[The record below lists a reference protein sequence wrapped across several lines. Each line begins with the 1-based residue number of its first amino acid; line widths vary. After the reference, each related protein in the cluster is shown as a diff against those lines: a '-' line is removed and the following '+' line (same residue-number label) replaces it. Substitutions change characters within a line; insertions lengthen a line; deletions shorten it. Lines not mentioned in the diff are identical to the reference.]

1 MPELSQ
7 KERLQLSLLDR
18 LTDDEPN
25 KKSESR
31 AKRVITVSR
40 LKELVQRDLAW
51 LLNTV
56 ASSSN
61 IEFSHYEEIQKST
74 LNYGIPDLSGTNTKT
89 LNTRS
94 LEREIVKC
102 IKRFE
107 PRIIPSSLEV
117 KVNLA
122 GEEMSRNTLSFEIN
136 ADLWAQPLP
145 LQLFLQTD
153 IDIENG
159 IVSVKQWH

>member
-18 LTDDEPN
+18 LTDDEPD

-31 AKRVITVSR
+31 SKRVITVSR

-51 LLNTV
+51 LLNAV
-56 ASSSN
+56 ASQTTN
-61 IEFSHYEEIQKST
+61 NFDDYPYIKNST
-74 LNYGIPDLSGTNTKT
+74 LNYGIPDLSGSNVKS

-94 LEREIVKC
+94 LEREVVSA

-107 PRIIPSSLEV
+107 SRIIPKTLQVDV
-117 KVNLA
+117 KVA
-122 GEEMSRNTLSFEIN
+122 SEQMSGNTLSVTIH

-145 LQLFLQTD
+145 LQLYLQTD

-159 IVSVKQWH
+159 IVTVNQWH

>member
-18 LTDDEPN
+18 LTDDDPQ

-31 AKRVITVSR
+31 DKRVISVSR

-61 IEFSHYEEIQKST
+61 LDFDDYPEIQSSS
-74 LNYGIPDLSGTNTKT
+74 LNYGIPDLSGSNIKSLNTKA
-89 LNTRS
+89 
-94 LEREIVKC
+94 LEREIIKS
-102 IKRFE
+102 IKRYE
-107 PRIIPSSLEV
+107 PRIIPRSLVV
-117 KVNLA
+117 KVKVA
-122 GEEMSRNTLSFEIN
+122 SEEMSGNTLSFDIS

-159 IVSVKQWH
+159 IVSIQQWH

>member
-18 LTDDEPN
+18 LTDDEPH

-31 AKRVITVSR
+31 DKRVISVSR

-56 ASSSN
+56 ASSTN
-61 IEFSHYEEIQKST
+61 TDFDDYPQIQSST
-74 LNYGIPDLSGTNTKT
+74 LNYGIPDLSGSNIKSLNTK
-89 LNTRS
+89 R
-94 LEREIVKC
+94 LEREIVKS
-102 IKRFE
+102 IKRYE
-107 PRIIPSSLEV
+107 ARIIPHTLSV
-117 KVNLA
+117 KVKVAN
-122 GEEMSRNTLSFEIN
+122 EEMSSHTLSFEIS

-145 LQLFLQTD
+145 LQLYLQTD
-153 IDIENG
+153 VDIENG
-159 IVSVKQWH
+159 HVSIRQWH

>member
-18 LTDDEPN
+18 LTDDHPD

-31 AKRVITVSR
+31 EKRVITVSR

-56 ASSSN
+56 ASSTN
-61 IEFSHYEEIQKST
+61 INFEDYPDIQSSV
-74 LNYGIPDLSGTNTKT
+74 LNYGIPDLSGSNVKSLNTKA
-89 LNTRS
+89 
-94 LEREIVKC
+94 LEREIVKSV
-102 IKRFE
+102 KRYE
-107 PRIIPSSLEV
+107 PRIIPRSLSV
-117 KVNLA
+117 KVNVA
-122 GEEMSRNTLSFEIN
+122 NEQMNGNTLSFEIS

-153 IDIENG
+153 VDIENG
-159 IVSVKQWH
+159 IVSVQQWH

>member
-18 LTDDEPN
+18 LTDDEPD
-25 KKSESR
+25 KKNESR
-31 AKRVITVSR
+31 EKRVITVAR

-51 LLNTV
+51 LLNSV
-56 ASSSN
+56 AAATN
-61 IEFSHYEEIQKST
+61 IDLADYPEVQTST
-74 LNYGIPDLSGTNTKT
+74 INYGIPDLSGVTAAS
-89 LNTRS
+89 LNS
-94 LEREIVKC
+94 KAIERELVKC

-107 PRIIPSSLEV
+107 PRIIPRSLNI

-122 GEEMSRNTLSFEIN
+122 KKEMSGNTLSFEIS

-159 IVSVKQWH
+159 IVSNSQWR

>member
-18 LTDDEPN
+18 LTDDEPD
-25 KKSESR
+25 KKHESR
-31 AKRVITVSR
+31 EKRVITISR

-51 LLNTV
+51 LFNSV
-56 ASSSN
+56 AAAAN
-61 IEFSHYEEIQKST
+61 INLEDYPEVQTST
-74 LNYGIPDLSGTNTKT
+74 INYGIPDLSGVSAASLNTKA
-89 LNTRS
+89 

-107 PRIIPSSLEV
+107 PRIIPRSLHV
-117 KVNLA
+117 KVCLA
-122 GEEMSRNTLSFEIN
+122 KNQMSSNTLSFEIN

-159 IVSVKQWH
+159 IAAISKLR